1 MAETVVTPDVE
12 ESQDEAAEAP
22 AEATPQGEDVATIKR
37 RLAGK
42 DQALSRAAKERDEY
56 RSEVERLTR
65 RVAEFEEAN
74 TTELERIQKRAE
86 KAEAAL
92 AKAQEEARRNALA
105 RRSPVYADFLDTIEG
120 LDLASED
127 AAEAFNAF
135 VKDRF
140 QKAEAADED
149 TEPETRI
156 DPNRPRREQQPEPRT
171 RKRTTAELEEELKK
185 LPADALLGR

>member
-140 QKAEAADED
+140 QKAEVADED
-149 TEPETRI
+149 TEPESRI

>member
-149 TEPETRI
+149 TEPESRI